1 MFQRLQVRILALYT
15 GWTFFTFNCCKNCNV
30 CLKRRKYIKKRP
42 GLAQLSKKKYLLTFA
57 CMLLQNSK
65 QLEVDRMGVTI
76 VSCKNVSLADVI
88 ADVNDVESTQN
99 EPKKEVSQYISEV
112 GFSVENVS
120 VVSFVADVK
129 IKIGTLFGAS

>member
-1 MFQRLQVRILALYT
+1 M
-15 GWTFFTFNCCKNCNV
+15 
-30 CLKRRKYIKKRP
+30 
-42 GLAQLSKKKYLLTFA
+42 AQLSKKKYLLTFA

-76 VSCKNVSLADVI
+76 VSCKNVSPADVI

>member
-1 MFQRLQVRILALYT
+1 M
-15 GWTFFTFNCCKNCNV
+15 
-30 CLKRRKYIKKRP
+30 
-42 GLAQLSKKKYLLTFA
+42 AQLSKKKYLLTFA

-76 VSCKNVSLADVI
+76 VSCKNVSPADVI

-99 EPKKEVSQYISEV
+99 EAKNEVSQNISEV

-129 IKIGTLFGAS
+129 LKIGTLFGAS